1 MEGEKEDK
9 EEIYDMPD
17 MYNFNCNRFG
27 LWFYKKINSQNKQNP
42 IKEKNKMDNSENWSY
57 RLNRNVT
64 SEEIKEDEL
73 RYVIDTLYVETKGL
87 NLEIHSELVDEKLG
101 KYEMYADV
109 KEGDDFTK
117 FTVSKEDMKFVID
130 KLCEIKKE
138 NVKEENVKEENVK
151 EDLVNHPKH
160 YTSHPSGIETIEIT
174 RWMNFN
180 LGNSVKYILRSGK
193 KSEDT
198 AVQDLEKA
206 IWYLKDEIKRLKGEY
221 DAK

>member
-1 MEGEKEDK
+1 MDK
-9 EEIYDMPD
+9 S
-17 MYNFNCNRFG
+17 
-27 LWFYKKINSQNKQNP
+27 K
-42 IKEKNKMDNSENWSY
+42 NWSPI
-57 RLNRNVT
+57 LNRT
-64 SEEIKEDEL
+64 LSSEEIKEDEL
-73 RYVIDTLYVETKGL
+73 RYVIDALYEETKGL
-87 NLEIHSELVDEKLG
+87 KLG
-101 KYEMYADV
+101 FQSEIRNDGLYEVYATVDS
-109 KEGDDFTK
+109 GDDFTL
-117 FTVSKEDMKFVID
+117 FILTKEEMNFVTK
-130 KLCEIKKE
+130 KLIERKCEE
-138 NVKEENVKEENVK
+138 ETEPSKEENVKEENVK

-221 DAK
+221 NK

>member
-1 MEGEKEDK
+1 MDK
-9 EEIYDMPD
+9 
-17 MYNFNCNRFG
+17 
-27 LWFYKKINSQNKQNP
+27 
-42 IKEKNKMDNSENWSY
+42 SENWSPI
-57 RLNRNVT
+57 LNKNLT
-64 SEEIKEDEL
+64 SEEIMEDKL
-73 RYVIDTLYVETKGL
+73 RFVIDTLYKESKKLKLGF
-87 NLEIHSELVDEKLG
+87 HSEPRDDGLRDV
-101 KYEMYADV
+101 YAAV
-109 KEGDDFTK
+109 NSGEEFTN
-117 FTVSKEDMKFVID
+117 FVLTKEDADFVTKKVIER
-130 KLCEIKKE
+130 LCQEKTEASHSTTWHLKRE
-138 NVKEENVKEENVK
+138 NTESSKEENVK

>member
-1 MEGEKEDK
+1 MDK
-9 EEIYDMPD
+9 
-17 MYNFNCNRFG
+17 
-27 LWFYKKINSQNKQNP
+27 
-42 IKEKNKMDNSENWSY
+42 SENWSNV
-57 RLNRNVT
+57 LNRNLT
-64 SEEIKEDEL
+64 SEEMKEDKL
-73 RYVIDTLYVETKGL
+73 RYVIDTLYKESKKSKLIFHSDIRDDGLYDVHAGVNLGEVFTNFVLTK
-87 NLEIHSELVDEKLG
+87 EEADFVTKKVIERRCQEEK
-101 KYEMYADV
+101 KP
-109 KEGDDFTK
+109 
-117 FTVSKEDMKFVID
+117 S
-130 KLCEIKKE
+130 
-138 NVKEENVKEENVK
+138 KEENVKEENVK

-221 DAK
+221 DK